1 MNICIK
7 SCLAELVGTFT
18 LCFVGAG
25 AIIMD
30 SYTGGGVGLVG
41 IALAHGLA
49 LSVAVTA
56 TMNVSGGQINPAI
69 TLGLMSV
76 GREKSSQGIA
86 NIISQLI
93 GGAIGGLLLVL
104 LFPADAV
111 DAALVGTPVLADG
124 VGAGKGIGI
133 EAVGTFLLAMAVFG
147 TAVGSKAPK
156 GMAGFGIGLTLSF
169 VILAIGPL
177 TGAALNPAR
186 HFGTA
191 IFAGEF
197 SPMLVYWIGPVVGA
211 VISFQL
217 CSRILEGGKAEK

>member
-1 MNICIK
+1 MNVSIK

-30 SYTGGGVGLVG
+30 SHTGGGVGLVG

-49 LSVAVTA
+49 LSVAVTS
-56 TMNVSGGQINPAI
+56 TMNISGGQINPAI
-69 TLGLMSV
+69 TLGLMSI
-76 GREKSSQGIA
+76 GKEKSTQGIA
-86 NIISQLI
+86 NILSQLI

-104 LFPADAV
+104 LFPAAAV
-111 DAALVGTPVLADG
+111 EAAKVGTPVLAG
-124 VGAGKGIGI
+124 EIGTGKGIAI
-133 EAVGTFLLAMAVFG
+133 EAIGTFLLALAVFG

-156 GMAGFGIGLTLSF
+156 GMAGFGIGLTLGC

-197 SPMLVYWIGPVVGA
+197 SPMLAYWIGPSVGA
-211 VISFQL
+211 IISMQV
-217 CSRILEGGKAEK
+217 CSRILEVRKSTE

>member
-1 MNICIK
+1 MNISLK
-7 SCLAELVGTFT
+7 SCIAESVGTFT
-18 LCFVGAG
+18 LCFIGAG

-30 SYTGGGVGLVG
+30 SHTGGGVGLVG

-49 LSVAVTA
+49 LSVAVSA

-69 TLGLMSV
+69 TLGLMSI
-76 GREKSSQGIA
+76 GKEKPGQGVA
-86 NIISQLI
+86 NIVSQLI
-93 GGAIGGLLLVL
+93 GGAIGGLLLTL
-104 LFPADAV
+104 LFPGGAV
-111 DAALVGTPVLADG
+111 EAAKVGTPVLAEG
-124 VGAGKGIGI
+124 IGSGKGIAI
-133 EAVGTFLLAMAVFG
+133 EAIGTFLLAMAVFG

-197 SPMLVYWIGPVVGA
+197 APMVVYWIGPAVGA
-211 VISFQL
+211 IISFQL
-217 CSRILEGGKAEK
+217 CSRILEGNK